1 MDINTAIEKLAQL
14 KKMSKSL
21 GKCELIG
28 FDNESFT
35 VRVKH
40 TDCSTQCTAS
50 ISSSASPTAFE
61 HHPVLGF
68 AEPIA

>member
-40 TDCSTQCTAS
+40 TDYGTTCAAS
-50 ISSSASPTAFE
+50 ISSSTSPTAFE
-61 HHPVLGF
+61 HHPILGF
-68 AEPIA
+68 AESI